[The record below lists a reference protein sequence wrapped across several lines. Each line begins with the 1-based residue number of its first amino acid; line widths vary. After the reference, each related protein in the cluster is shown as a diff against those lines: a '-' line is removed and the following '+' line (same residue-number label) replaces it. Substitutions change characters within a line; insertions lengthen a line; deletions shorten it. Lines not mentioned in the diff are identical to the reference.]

1 MPKEVEEAKKGRNF
15 VVGHGNLPPEE
26 VRFISALAI
35 SA

>member
-26 VRFISALAI
+26 VCSCSELTISA
-35 SA
+35 